1 MRLRASQRRWPAPAA
16 WLGAVVLTLPLASC
30 DMLGIDT
37 PAKQAQRR
45 EAEGKAIGAA
55 CRHTL
60 RSLEDCYASN
70 PKASK
75 AAIFAGWREMDE
87 YMRENDIP
95 PAAPAPRPA
104 ATAEPREEIVESAAA
119 GNATPA
125 SASDRASPAPGP
137 SAPAPRPAAGPTP
150 APGAAASGR
159 AAPPGGS
166 IVPNLAPAA
175 ERAPGR

>member
-1 MRLRASQRRWPAPAA
+1 
-16 WLGAVVLTLPLASC
+16 
-30 DMLGIDT
+30 MLGIDT
-37 PAKQAQRR
+37 PAKQAERR

-55 CRHTL
+55 CRHTQ

-95 PAAPAPRPA
+95 PATPTARPAPPAEPQEEVVGSDGHGTPA
-104 ATAEPREEIVESAAA
+104 APN
-119 GNATPA
+119 GGKPATG
-125 SASDRASPAPGP
+125 D
-137 SAPAPRPAAGPTP
+137 
-150 APGAAASGR
+150 GAATSGPR
-159 AAPPGGS
+159 NAPPTGS

-175 ERAPGR
+175 QKAPGR

>member
-1 MRLRASQRRWPAPAA
+1 MKHASPRRLALPAP
-16 WLGAVVLTLPLASC
+16 WLALALALPLGGC

-45 EAEGKAIGAA
+45 EAEAKAIGAA
-55 CRHTL
+55 CRHTQ

-104 ATAEPREEIVESAAA
+104 EPVAAREEILEPAPAAA
-119 GNATPA
+119 PA
-125 SASDRASPAPGP
+125 SAGGASATSARPDTPPA
-137 SAPAPRPAAGPTP
+137 
-150 APGAAASGR
+150 APGAAGPAAAAPQAGAGGAR
-159 AAPPGGS
+159 PAPPGGS
-166 IVPNLAPAA
+166 LVPNLGPAA
-175 ERAPGR
+175 ERPPGR